1 MLPNKVVKVG
11 GGATCPTWSPF
22 TPVWFQFPLFGEEK
36 PHFGQQGCFP
46 TVFAKGRGGGVEKIT
61 FAVSFSILK
70 RYFKTEVILHC
81 LA

>member
-1 MLPNKVVKVG
+1 MFPNKVVKVG
-11 GGATCPTWSPF
+11 EGDATCQTWY
-22 TPVWFQFPLFGEEK
+22 TPAWFQFPLFWEEK

-46 TVFAKGRGGGVEKIT
+46 TVFAKGGGVEKIT

-70 RYFKTEVILHC
+70 RYLRTEVILHC